1 LPKQYFTS
9 LEVEQGGIG
18 AGTVIRFRMR
28 VLGTTRA
35 FRAAI
40 TEPGLGRVLVETDLA
55 SGNAT
60 AFTVF
65 PVENGQH
72 AQVTITTELKTRG
85 GVLGWLERLLAA
97 AFLRRVYAQELKL
110 LAAFVENR
118 ARGSGMDPATRP

>member
-1 LPKQYFTS
+1 
-9 LEVEQGGIG
+9 
-18 AGTVIRFRMR
+18 MR